1 MTISRRSLASDA
13 PVRDETAKRILDL
26 LLCVLTAPLTLL
38 LLALC
43 SAAVLLESPGGAIYA
58 QWRVGRHGKPFRI
71 YKFRTMVENAD
82 ELKAS
87 LEHLNVLP
95 APDFKILDDPRITRV
110 GKFLRRSSLDEL
122 PQLLNV
128 LRGDMSL
135 VGPRPTD
142 FGLDR
147 YRLWHTERL
156 EIRPGM
162 TGLWQIFA
170 RHQSDFD
177 ARLRYDIEYIDRMSI
192 ALDLWIMVL
201 TVGAVI
207 RGTGA

>member
-1 MTISRRSLASDA
+1 
-13 PVRDETAKRILDL
+13 
-26 LLCVLTAPLTLL
+26 
-38 LLALC
+38 
-43 SAAVLLESPGGAIYA
+43 
-58 QWRVGRHGKPFRI
+58 
-71 YKFRTMVENAD
+71 
-82 ELKAS
+82 
-87 LEHLNVLP
+87 
-95 APDFKILDDPRITRV
+95 
-110 GKFLRRSSLDEL
+110 L